1 VVPGL
6 ARNRREDADVSERTG
21 QIVETVS
28 IVVIGLAILFYGWAL
43 IANLARFPVP
53 AVIALLV
60 VLVLQSGAIRRNLAG
75 GGHAAR
81 IRATRDVAF
90 VGAIVLALIDV
101 LWPVRW
107 AVGACVAATE
117 FAIVLELLA
126 RFSPHPPAQE
136 AER

>member
-1 VVPGL
+1 MP
-6 ARNRREDADVSERTG
+6 ERTAG
-21 QIVETVS
+21 IVETAS
-28 IVVIGLAILFYGWAL
+28 IVVIGLAVLFYGWAL

-53 AVIALLV
+53 AVVALLV
-60 VLVLQSGAIRRNLAG
+60 VGVLQAGAIRRNLAL

-90 VGAIVLALIDV
+90 VTAIVLALIVV

-126 RFSPHPPAQE
+126 RFTPDPTAQE
-136 AER
+136 ER